1 MPHDYFWQWHLWVF
15 PMFMPIFWL
24 VIIGLCLYFIFGRG
38 GVQTALGLRLGI
50 RNRPGYPEKTLRQR
64 GNQQRRV
71 RADEAGYSELKA
83 PVWGKRPVYRRT
95 GGNLR

>member
-24 VIIGLCLYFIFGRG
+24 VIIGLCLYFIFGRRWAR
-38 GVQTALGLRLGI
+38 QTLGTRPQPRG

-71 RADEAGYSELKA
+71 RADEAGYLGLTV
-83 PVWGKRPVYRRT
+83 PWTGKT
-95 GGNLR
+95 GITKDGR